1 MTKGF
6 QTNTEAITG
15 FFTQNTQRT
24 GGYKW
29 NLKQNGVTG
38 TIASDSNG
46 RKLIDAFSRSDE
58 DTNKDGIIA
67 DGAELNSFITFAGTY
82 DKDAVKEGSPLK
94 TYLIGQFE
102 VKFTPDDF
110 QSALDGMFNNTTLTN
125 ANTFSDGDMDEEQKF
140 IQLLLRECSATPEVR
155 KQQITQLQSLSL
167 TTIPDA
173 NLSPQQKVQKAQLA
187 RLEALETNNDR
198 AELQSQSIEA
208 INKNKAEEE
217 VSSFFT
223 TKGADKTFTPAENNI
238 KQIAIDNTG
247 NLIDPPAS
255 SDTSP
260 TKPEEQSKVD
270 SQELDRATNYAEYE
284 AKNRGETG
292 SVDTIAWLAGRM
304 QTRLLEIRRRIDNP
318 EVRAAVSAF
327 TDQVKEVPNKM
338 NTRRVSLSHLLGTNA
353 KGEDLQALFDDSVQ
367 NKSGGQAK
375 FRDILIDNI
384 FDNKKKE
391 GAENTYDF
399 LIGLLQKHYPAEY
412 TKGIGEKKFI
422 EKLPENASKEEIG
435 KYLDGFKS
443 VLSSTLTDNRKF
455 IEKINEALGKEKLI
469 KVQGGAENSI
479 WGILQNSAKSDLD
492 ISLAEGGTFASKF
505 PAKLSKYAVNLAQ
518 SARVTVDKETDI
530 NKYIKSSV
538 DKDNTAKVRE
548 EVAKFAGLENKE
560 DLRQEGLKGALK
572 MGRLEILQGGLI
584 SELNVQVGKNSS
596 KNPNELTS
604 ADKLEAQIIVGKLI
618 LIEQSLSVR
627 GDLITN
633 KGKTDYFTDNA
644 VKSFSDIKKVSSRV
658 QGLLSEFKNQEEAYS
673 DMLTKAAD
681 ETLAPL
687 QQALD
692 GIFNFDVGYS
702 PIRSYGYMKAD
713 LDISRALVSMTINN
727 VITDEI
733 AKKTAAENG
742 ARSAGDTSQSTDK
755 SKEGQDA
762 ASILGMINSS
772 IDKLV
777 ENSSKNQAS
786 MAKGGEE
793 IIQGLHKSLESSVSG
808 VAKA

>member
-1 MTKGF
+1 MSGIKDTS
-6 QTNTEAITG
+6 NTVAIER
-15 FFTQNTQRT
+15 FFSAKQAERSNT

-46 RKLIDAFSRSDE
+46 RKLIDDFSKTTDDISG
-58 DTNKDGIIA
+58 DGIIA
-67 DGAELNSFITFAGTY
+67 DGAELNSFITFAKKYDNFDNTTNPELYTYLQTQWSAKFPSAGTL
-82 DKDAVKEGSPLK
+82 DVALGKLFDATQLNSTVSTNDSAKSPESLFLK
-94 TYLIGQFE
+94 TLILELQGTDIDKRITE
-102 VKFTPDDF
+102 LTPKTNST
-110 QSALDGMFNNTTLTN
+110 QEEAAELTRLTALRSN
-125 ANTFSDGDMDEEQKF
+125 ASLN
-140 IQLLLRECSATPEVR
+140 
-155 KQQITQLQSLSL
+155 QLQKQAKL
-167 TTIPDA
+167 I
-173 NLSPQQKVQKAQLA
+173 
-187 RLEALETNNDR
+187 
-198 AELQSQSIEA
+198 IE
-208 INKNKAEEE
+208 KNKAEEE

-284 AKNRGETG
+284 AKNSGKTG

-327 TDQVKEVPNKM
+327 TDQVKEVPKSM

-353 KGEDLQALFDDSVQ
+353 KGEDLAALFDDSVD
-367 NKSGGQAK
+367 NKSGGTSP
-375 FRDILIDNI
+375 FRTILIENI
-384 FDNKKKE
+384 FDNKNKV
-391 GAENTYDF
+391 GVENTYDF
-399 LIGLLQKHYPAEY
+399 LISLLQKHYPAEY
-412 TKGIGEKKFI
+412 AKGIGGKKFI
-422 EKLPENASKEEIG
+422 EKLPENVTKEEIG
-435 KYLDGFKS
+435 KYLDGIKS
-443 VLSSTLTDNRKF
+443 VLGNSFRENREF
-455 IEKINEALGKEKLI
+455 IKKINEALGSDSLI
-469 KVQGGAENSI
+469 KEASKNSSI

-492 ISLAEGGTFASKF
+492 ISLAEGGTFASMF

-786 MAKGGEE
+786 MARGGEE

>member
-1 MTKGF
+1 MATGF

-46 RKLIDAFSRSDE
+46 RKLIDDFSKTTDDISG
-58 DTNKDGIIA
+58 DGIIA
-67 DGAELNSFITFAGTY
+67 DGAELNSFITFAKKYDNFDNTTNPELYTYLQTQWSAKFPSAGTL
-82 DKDAVKEGSPLK
+82 DVALGKLFDATQLNSTVSTNDSAKSPESLFLK
-94 TYLIGQFE
+94 TLILELQGTDIDKRITE
-102 VKFTPDDF
+102 LTPKTNST
-110 QSALDGMFNNTTLTN
+110 QEEAAELTRLTALRSN
-125 ANTFSDGDMDEEQKF
+125 AS
-140 IQLLLRECSATPEVR
+140 LS
-155 KQQITQLQSLSL
+155 QLQ
-167 TTIPDA
+167 
-173 NLSPQQKVQKAQLA
+173 QQAK
-187 RLEALETNNDR
+187 
-198 AELQSQSIEA
+198 SIIE
-208 INKNKAEEE
+208 KTKAEEE

-492 ISLAEGGTFASKF
+492 ISLAEGGTFASMF

-673 DMLTKAAD
+673 DLLTKAAD

-742 ARSAGDTSQSTDK
+742 ARSAGDTSQSSDK

-793 IIQGLHKSLESSVSG
+793 MIKELQKSLGDAVGSVPKT
-808 VAKA
+808 A

>member
-223 TKGADKTFTPAENNI
+223 TKGGSQFTPAENNI
-238 KQIAIDNTG
+238 KQIAIDDNGT
-247 NLIDPPAS
+247 LIDLPAPS
-255 SDTSP
+255 NTSP
-260 TKPEEQSKVD
+260 KTPAEQVNED
-270 SQELDRATNYAEYE
+270 SQLIDRATKYAEYE
-284 AKNRGETG
+284 AKNSGKTG

-327 TDQVKEVPNKM
+327 TDQVKEVPKSM

-353 KGEDLQALFDDSVQ
+353 KGEDLAALFDDSVG
-367 NKSGGQAK
+367 NRSGGTSP
-375 FRDILIDNI
+375 FRTILIENI
-384 FDNKKKE
+384 FDNKNKV
-391 GAENTYDF
+391 GVENTYDF
-399 LIGLLQKHYPAEY
+399 LISLLQKHYRKEY
-412 TKGIGEKKFI
+412 DDGIENKKFI

-435 KYLDGFKS
+435 KYLDGIKS
-443 VLSSTLTDNRKF
+443 VLGPSVKDNREF
-455 IEKINEALGKEKLI
+455 IKKINEALGKEKLI
-469 KVQGGAENSI
+469 KVQGGDDNSI

-492 ISLAEGGTFASKF
+492 ISLAVGGTFASKF

-644 VKSFSDIKKVSSRV
+644 VKSFSDTKKVSSRV

-742 ARSAGDTSQSTDK
+742 ARSAGDTSQSSDK

-793 IIQGLHKSLESSVSG
+793 MIKELQTSLGDAVRSVSKT
-808 VAKA
+808 A

>member
-1 MTKGF
+1 MTTGF

-46 RKLIDAFSRSDE
+46 RKLIDDFSKSDG
-58 DTNKDGIIA
+58 DTDKDGIIA
-67 DGAELNSFITFAGTY
+67 DGAELNSFITFAKKYDNFDNTTNQELYTY
-82 DKDAVKEGSPLK
+82 LQTQWSAQFSSTGPVDAALGQLFDANQLNSTVSANDSAKSPESLFLK
-94 TYLIGQFE
+94 TLILELQGTDINKRITE
-102 VKFTPDDF
+102 
-110 QSALDGMFNNTTLTN
+110 
-125 ANTFSDGDMDEEQKF
+125 
-140 IQLLLRECSATPEVR
+140 LREKAKLS
-155 KQQITQLQSLSL
+155 QQEDAELKRLTALKSNASLSQLQ
-167 TTIPDA
+167 
-173 NLSPQQKVQKAQLA
+173 QQAK
-187 RLEALETNNDR
+187 
-198 AELQSQSIEA
+198 SIIE
-208 INKNKAEEE
+208 KTKAEEE

-479 WGILQNSAKSDLD
+479 WGILQNSAKSEVDV
-492 ISLAEGGTFASKF
+492 SLAGGGSFASKF
-505 PAKLSKYAVNLAQ
+505 PANLSSYMIRTAK
-518 SARVTVDKETDI
+518 SAGVIVGKTTHINEYVTKSVDKE
-530 NKYIKSSV
+530 NQPQ
-538 DKDNTAKVRE
+538 VRD
-548 EVAKFAGLENKE
+548 EVQKFAALDTG
-560 DLRQEGLKGALK
+560 EGLKGALK
-572 MGRLEILQGGLI
+572 KGTLETVKAQLLLD
-584 SELNVQVGKNSS
+584 LNAQVSKNSGKNA
-596 KNPNELTS
+596 NELAP

-618 LIEQSLSVR
+618 MIEQSLSVR
-627 GDLITN
+627 GDWITN
-633 KGKTDYFTDNA
+633 KGTGSYFNNNA
-644 VKSFSDIKKVSSRV
+644 VSSYNNPKVSSRV

-673 DMLTKAAD
+673 DLLTKAAD

>member
-1 MTKGF
+1 MSGIKDTS
-6 QTNTEAITG
+6 NTVAIER
-15 FFTQNTQRT
+15 FFSAKQAERSNT

-46 RKLIDAFSRSDE
+46 RKLIDDFSKTTDDISG
-58 DTNKDGIIA
+58 DGIIA
-67 DGAELNSFITFAGTY
+67 DGAELNSFITFAKKYDNFDNTTNPELYTYLQTQWSAKFPSAGTL
-82 DKDAVKEGSPLK
+82 DVALGKLFDATQLNSTVSTNDSAKSPESLFLK
-94 TYLIGQFE
+94 TLILELQGTDIDKRITE
-102 VKFTPDDF
+102 LTPKTNSTQQEDAELKRLT
-110 QSALDGMFNNTTLTN
+110 ALKSN
-125 ANTFSDGDMDEEQKF
+125 AS
-140 IQLLLRECSATPEVR
+140 LS
-155 KQQITQLQSLSL
+155 QLQ
-167 TTIPDA
+167 
-173 NLSPQQKVQKAQLA
+173 QQAK
-187 RLEALETNNDR
+187 
-198 AELQSQSIEA
+198 SIIE
-208 INKNKAEEE
+208 KTKAEEE

-443 VLSSTLTDNRKF
+443 VLGSTLKDNRKF

-644 VKSFSDIKKVSSRV
+644 VKSFSDTKKVSSRV

-742 ARSAGDTSQSTDK
+742 ARSAGDTSQSSDK

>member
-1 MTKGF
+1 MSGIKDTS
-6 QTNTEAITG
+6 NTVAIER
-15 FFTQNTQRT
+15 FFSAKQAERSNT

-46 RKLIDAFSRSDE
+46 RKLIDDFSKTTDDISG
-58 DTNKDGIIA
+58 DGIIA
-67 DGAELNSFITFAGTY
+67 DGAELNSFITFAKKYDNFDNTTNPELYTYLQTQWSAKFPSAGTL
-82 DKDAVKEGSPLK
+82 DVALGKLFDATQLNSTVSTNDSAKSPESLFLK
-94 TYLIGQFE
+94 TLILELQGTDIDKRITE
-102 VKFTPDDF
+102 LTPKTNSTQQEDAELKRLT
-110 QSALDGMFNNTTLTN
+110 ALKSN
-125 ANTFSDGDMDEEQKF
+125 AS
-140 IQLLLRECSATPEVR
+140 LS
-155 KQQITQLQSLSL
+155 QLQ
-167 TTIPDA
+167 
-173 NLSPQQKVQKAQLA
+173 QQAK
-187 RLEALETNNDR
+187 
-198 AELQSQSIEA
+198 SIIE
-208 INKNKAEEE
+208 KTKAEEE

-443 VLSSTLTDNRKF
+443 VLGSTLKDNRKF

-644 VKSFSDIKKVSSRV
+644 VKSFSDTKKVSSRV

-786 MAKGGEE
+786 MARGGEE

>member
-1 MTKGF
+1 MSGIKDTS
-6 QTNTEAITG
+6 NTVAIER
-15 FFTQNTQRT
+15 FFSAKQAERSNT

-46 RKLIDAFSRSDE
+46 RKLIDDFSKTTDDISG
-58 DTNKDGIIA
+58 DGIIA
-67 DGAELNSFITFAGTY
+67 DGAELNSFITFAKKYDNFDNTTNPELYTYLQTQWSAKFPSAGTL
-82 DKDAVKEGSPLK
+82 DVALGKLFDATQLNSTVSTNDSAKSPESLFLK
-94 TYLIGQFE
+94 TLILELQGTDIDKRITE
-102 VKFTPDDF
+102 LTPKTNSTQQEDAELKRLT
-110 QSALDGMFNNTTLTN
+110 ALKSN
-125 ANTFSDGDMDEEQKF
+125 AS
-140 IQLLLRECSATPEVR
+140 LS
-155 KQQITQLQSLSL
+155 QLQ
-167 TTIPDA
+167 
-173 NLSPQQKVQKAQLA
+173 QQAK
-187 RLEALETNNDR
+187 
-198 AELQSQSIEA
+198 SIIE
-208 INKNKAEEE
+208 KTKAEEE

-443 VLSSTLTDNRKF
+443 VLGSTLKDNRKF

-644 VKSFSDIKKVSSRV
+644 VKSFSDTKKVSSRV

-742 ARSAGDTSQSTDK
+742 ARSAGDTSQSSDK

-793 IIQGLHKSLESSVSG
+793 MIKELQTSLGDAVRSVSKT
-808 VAKA
+808 A

>member
-1 MTKGF
+1 MATGF

-46 RKLIDAFSRSDE
+46 RKLIDDFSKSDG
-58 DTNKDGIIA
+58 DIDNDGIIA
-67 DGAELNSFITFAGTY
+67 NEAELKSFITFAGTY

-94 TYLIGQFE
+94 TYLIGQFKA
-102 VKFTPDDF
+102 KFTPDDF

-140 IQLLLRECSATPEVR
+140 IQLLLRECAMTNKDRGEEIKRLTNSTKPEDVAT
-155 KQQITQLQSLSL
+155 
-167 TTIPDA
+167 
-173 NLSPQQKVQKAQLA
+173 LA
-187 RLEALETNNDR
+187 RLNALAGSTEKVNINN
-198 AELQSQSIEA
+198 QSIEA
-208 INKNKAEEE
+208 LEKTKAEET
-217 VSSFFT
+217 VSSFLT
-223 TKGADKTFTPAENNI
+223 TKEGSQFTPSENNI
-238 KQIAIDNTG
+238 KQIAIDNEG

-255 SDTSP
+255 SDTPPS
-260 TKPEEQSKVD
+260 KP
-270 SQELDRATNYAEYE
+270 ELDRATNYAEYE

-644 VKSFSDIKKVSSRV
+644 VKSFSDTKKVSSRV

-742 ARSAGDTSQSTDK
+742 ARSAGDTSQSSDK

-793 IIQGLHKSLESSVSG
+793 MIKELQTSLGDAVRSVSKT
-808 VAKA
+808 A